1 MKTKVY
7 SIRTEENI
15 DGEIQFDY
23 KLFYKKEDAIKHF
36 NDEIKDF
43 KNDDMVKR
51 NYEPEDIE
59 DAEYTENEH
68 FFCQASCDD
77 FYYQLD
83 LEEKEIN

>member
-1 MKTKVY
+1 MKTKVF

-15 DGEIQFDY
+15 DGEINFDY

-36 NDEIKDF
+36 NDEIEDF

-51 NYEPEDIE
+51 HYEEEDIKNS
-59 DAEYTENEH
+59 EYCENEH
-68 FFCQASCDD
+68 FFCQSSCDD

-83 LEEKEIN
+83 FEVKEIN